1 MSDPVFSVYE
11 EAKRLPLWI
20 TFRDCHFCGRVRG
33 RNFCVYVKNK
43 RKKKVKAGNSGGLSM
58 MDTESSISASLDP
71 LIHPYPLHFWICLFF
86 FFWFPWYEI
95 ELSQGLSLGYKFDP
109 SFIFLQSRGGHHGPC
124 GLPLSG

>member
-1 MSDPVFSVYE
+1 MKE
-11 EAKRLPLWI
+11 ES
-20 TFRDCHFCGRVRG
+20 
-33 RNFCVYVKNK
+33 
-43 RKKKVKAGNSGGLSM
+43 KKADNSGGLSM
-58 MDTESSISASLDP
+58 TDTEVSLSSSLDP
-71 LIHPYPLHFWICLFF
+71 LIHPHPLHFWICLFFF